1 MLSYLRP
8 LAEDE
13 RVDVVHLY
21 DDSRFW
27 SFLRGVRGN
36 KVGVKQLQSEV
47 WQSDLLALDPGE
59 TTGVA
64 VLHKDARAI
73 YLFQLETKVIEKG
86 FRLIEELID
95 IVEPAHLRA
104 EDYRVYGHM
113 TEQHS
118 FAHLHT
124 AQFIGSI
131 RTVAAQKGI
140 PLSVCLAMHAKT
152 FWTDDKLKM
161 CNLYNKG
168 LKHARDAQRHLL
180 RYMCE

>member
-8 LAEDE
+8 LAQDE
-13 RVDVVHLY
+13 RVDIVRVT

-27 SFLRGVRGN
+27 SFLRGIRGN
-36 KVGVKQLQSEV
+36 KVAIPQLQLEAR
-47 WQSDLLALDPGE
+47 QSDLLALDPGE

-64 VLHKDARAI
+64 VWHAEESII
-73 YLFQLETKVIEKG
+73 YLFQLETGSIEKG
-86 FRLIEELID
+86 FRLVEELID
-95 IVEPAHLRA
+95 IVQPHHLRA

-152 FWTDDKLKM
+152 TWTDDKLKM

-168 LKHARDAQRHLL
+168 MKHARDAQRHLL
-180 RYMCE
+180 RYICE